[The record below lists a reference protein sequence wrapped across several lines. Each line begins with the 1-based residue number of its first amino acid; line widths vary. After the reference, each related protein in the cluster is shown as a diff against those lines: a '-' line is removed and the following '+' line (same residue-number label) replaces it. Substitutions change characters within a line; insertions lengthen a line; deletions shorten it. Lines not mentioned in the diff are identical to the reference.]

1 MDIRLDALNFNI
13 TLEPIVE
20 NSYDKVISE
29 DCQDFNSGSVLFWN
43 KKRSREFLEYVFMK
57 PMINILCMTV

>member
-13 TLEPIVE
+13 TLEPIAE

-29 DCQDFNSGSVLFWN
+29 YCQDFNSESVLFWN
-43 KKRSREFLEYVFMK
+43 KK
-57 PMINILCMTV
+57 